1 MDKYEYNLKLDEIRN
16 LYADG
21 KYEAASK
28 IADGINWNKEKN
40 VNTLVKVGD
49 IYEKLGR
56 LKDSKEILV
65 LAYNRSPLGR
75 MIIYKLAKLA
85 LRLEDFDAACEYY
98 DQFVEIAPND
108 NLKYILRYEI
118 KKAKGASVEELIP
131 ILECYKEQE
140 YTEEWAYELA
150 YLYHKAGMIQK
161 CVAACDE
168 LVLWFGEGPYVE
180 RALELKIMYHPL
192 TKKQEEKYKKFHLE
206 RDDIEEIEELVS
218 KEEKV
223 KNESE
228 PQSAEKET
236 TYDTNALKEK
246 IEESIKNIKEAKDRE
261 AVSANLKE
269 IQKLVENIP
278 YLKFIQ
284 VDEDSQENKKYIET
298 DEEIDGSL
306 KVNFKELLDEEDD
319 GQLSLLTE
327 KETDDENI
335 EGQMSIEDV
344 LGEWEKTKRAAEA
357 ALEDASKRK
366 LKSSKARALNK
377 AEDVLGRLNAI
388 IPKLEEGYSP
398 KELLEREYL
407 QDDYKLVQAARQH
420 NLGVELDP
428 DKIKAAQEE
437 KENEKVQEAL
447 KAERKAAGIYKAD
460 DVTDQKK
467 AQILE
472 EAKEASEN
480 VEEIDVAEFVDENDV
495 EQTDENESEW
505 DISDESDK
513 TQDSDEN
520 SIEETDES
528 NNTKDSEK
536 EEIEDKV
543 ETVEKDE
550 EAQDDSKVAK
560 TQETDELS
568 EANDKVE
575 SETEAESKN
584 VSTDNE
590 PEKEDKE
597 SLVKDS
603 DAKNT
608 VETAEEDKTS
618 EDVQEEEN
626 DESDK
631 DEESPKENS
640 VNEEQTIGE
649 EAWNGL
655 KSMFDSVFGDTPN
668 KDGETAAEIIG
679 RNDEI
684 ADKTGVLVDFDAPK
698 GSPMSVESQVT
709 KPLPSKAEL
718 QKEKLKKAKA
728 NNKAKS
734 RDKKKKV
741 VVKELTREQKAI
753 FSYFV
758 PIDGMEE
765 QLCSTLTGL
774 SNRLNATTSAN
785 TGNLIVQGDRG
796 CGKTVLAT
804 GIIKVLQEE
813 TGKPKGRVG
822 KIQSSALNK
831 KDINKLIRKVS
842 GGCLIIENVSELT
855 KNTAVALS
863 LLMEHDKSGMLIVFE
878 DTPEGIEK
886 AFTLEPALEK
896 KFSQKVEV
904 PMFTTDNLVSFGK
917 AYSTE
922 LGYALDEMA
931 ILALYNRISNI
942 QRLDQATTIS
952 QVKEIIDE
960 AIENEQRGGIKK
972 AISNFRT
979 KRYTDD
985 NRIILRERDFE

>member
-319 GQLSLLTE
+319 GQLSLLKE
-327 KETDDENI
+327 KETDNENI

-513 TQDSDEN
+513 TQVSDEN

-528 NNTKDSEK
+528 NNTKDS
-536 EEIEDKV
+536 
-543 ETVEKDE
+543 
-550 EAQDDSKVAK
+550 
-560 TQETDELS
+560 
-568 EANDKVE
+568 
-575 SETEAESKN
+575 
-584 VSTDNE
+584 
-590 PEKEDKE
+590 
-597 SLVKDS
+597 

-608 VETAEEDKTS
+608 VETETAEEDKTS
-618 EDVQEEEN
+618 EDVKEEEN
-626 DESDK
+626 DDSDK
-631 DEESPKENS
+631 DEESPNENS